1 MKVKNYS
8 YELENRL
15 YKQKRS
21 GMETAERFTTRNS
34 TARDILYKRTV
45 DVNKHCG

>member
-1 MKVKNYS
+1 MKIKNYS

-21 GMETAERFTTRNS
+21 GVETSEKFITSRNP
-34 TARDILYKRTV
+34 TAR
-45 DVNKHCG
+45 